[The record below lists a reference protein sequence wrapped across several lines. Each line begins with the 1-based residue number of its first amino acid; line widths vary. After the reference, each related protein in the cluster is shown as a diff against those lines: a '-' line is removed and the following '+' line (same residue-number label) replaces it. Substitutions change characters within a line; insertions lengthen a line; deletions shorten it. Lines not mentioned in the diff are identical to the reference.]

1 MKIQNCLTYKFS
13 KLGRTNRRG
22 SWSEDKFFK
31 LLLFRNLY
39 RQQENNSN
47 KNLMGWFDF
56 LWCCWYRLKTQTDR
70 YYEVL
75 VRKENSLA
83 RFWSVWQLNYVLKLR
98 LNALFPVCLIRFPSV
113 SLVVLLSSVQ
123 ISGGCYSGRHF
134 CQSNQNNSKRHLI
147 WVFVKKLALVSIFYG
162 GFSWKLELK

>member
-1 MKIQNCLTYKFS
+1 MKIQNFLTYKFS

-39 RQQENNSN
+39 RQQGNNSN

-56 LWCCWYRLKTQTDR
+56 LWCCWYRLQTQT
-70 YYEVL
+70 
-75 VRKENSLA
+75 A
-83 RFWSVWQLNYVLKLR
+83 RFTSSILICLTIKLCIKTRLK
-98 LNALFPVCLIRFPSV
+98 ALFPVCPVRFPSV

-123 ISGGCYSGRHF
+123 ISGGCYNGRHF

-162 GFSWKLELK
+162 SFSWKLELK